1 VPERHFSLLSK
12 LPLAAEERALLSTG
26 LSSMVV
32 RLLGMAASFVMG
44 VLLARWLSPAG
55 FGTYG
60 IIVALALVL
69 SVLAQ
74 FGLPTVAT
82 RQVSVALAQNRWSAL
97 RGYVWAFASIVAASS
112 VALAILWAGI
122 TVSLPVLTGS
132 VAANLVGSFLVP
144 LFALTVLVSAELRAL
159 DRVVRGQSL
168 EVTLRPALMCALLL
182 FISIIGMQLTAP
194 IAVGLNVIAS
204 AVTLAAGLIWLR
216 SSVPYPARHCVAERP
231 REWFRPAAAL
241 AAVDVLK
248 QLDVTYGMLLLGAL
262 SSETQAGYFRVA
274 LSTIIFVSTPLSI
287 FNVVLAPALARL
299 FAQGERDRLQRI
311 LTLSALAMF
320 ATTIAALMVIFFAG
334 QPLIRMVFG
343 ASYEPAWL
351 PLLLLTCAQAI
362 NGFFG
367 VGWVLLSM
375 SGGERR
381 LTASFIASV
390 GVSVL
395 AAIPLTAFAGA
406 AGAGAAAIIG
416 ALIQNLL
423 AWRGVHRHSSLE
435 SSAGGFLWQARAH
448 DMPPD

>member
-1 VPERHFSLLSK
+1 MLKYLSAYGLK
-12 LPLAAEERALLSTG
+12 LPLAGDELTLLSTS
-26 LSSMVV
+26 LWSMVV
-32 RLLGMAASFVMG
+32 RLIGMAASFVMG

-55 FGTYG
+55 FGSYG

-82 RQVSVALAQNRWSAL
+82 REVSVALAQERWPAL
-97 RGYVWAFASIVAASS
+97 RGYVGRFARIVAASS
-112 VALAILWAGI
+112 LALAIVWASL
-122 TVSLPVLTGS
+122 TVSFPVLAGS
-132 VAANLVGSFLVP
+132 LVANLVGAILVP

-159 DRVVRGQSL
+159 DRIVLGQSL
-168 EVTLRPALMCALLL
+168 EVTLRPALMCGLLL
-182 FISIIGMQLTAP
+182 FISIIGTHLTAP

-204 AVTLAAGLIWLR
+204 AVTLAAGAIWLR
-216 SSVPYPARHCVAERP
+216 SSIPQPARHGLAERP
-231 REWFRPAAAL
+231 RAWFRPAAAL

-262 SSETQAGYFRVA
+262 SSEAEAGYFRVA
-274 LSTIIFVSTPLSI
+274 LSTIIIVSMPLSI
-287 FNVVLAPALARL
+287 FNVVLAPTLARL

-311 LTLSALAMF
+311 LTLSAAAMF
-320 ATTIAALMVIFFAG
+320 ATSIAALLIIFFAG
-334 QPLIRMVFG
+334 QPLIRIVFG

-351 PLLLLTCAQAI
+351 PLLFLTCAQAI

-381 LTASFIASV
+381 LTISFIVSV

-423 AWRGVHRHSSLE
+423 AWRGVHLHSSLE
-435 SSAGGFLWQARAH
+435 SSAGGFLWQARTH
-448 DMPPD
+448 DMQPD

>member
-1 VPERHFSLLSK
+1 VPKRHFSLLSK

-82 RQVSVALAQNRWSAL
+82 RQVSVALAQKRWSAL

-159 DRVVRGQSL
+159 DRVVLGQSL
-168 EVTLRPALMCALLL
+168 EVVLRPALMCALLL
-182 FISIIGMQLTAP
+182 LISIIGTQLTAP
-194 IAVGLNVIAS
+194 IAVGLNVTAS

-216 SSVPYPARHCVAERP
+216 SSIPDPARHCVAEPP
-231 REWFRPAAAL
+231 RDWFRPAAAL

-299 FAQGERDRLQRI
+299 FAQGDRERLQRI

-334 QPLIRMVFG
+334 QPLIRLVFG

-381 LTASFIASV
+381 LTASFIVSV

-435 SSAGGFLWQARAH
+435 SSAGGFLWQARAR

>member
-82 RQVSVALAQNRWSAL
+82 RQVSVALAQKRWSAL

-159 DRVVRGQSL
+159 DRVVLGQSL
-168 EVTLRPALMCALLL
+168 EVVLRPALMCALLL
-182 FISIIGMQLTAP
+182 LISIIGTQLTAP

-216 SSVPYPARHCVAERP
+216 SSIPDPARHCVAEPP
-231 REWFRPAAAL
+231 RDWFRPAAAL

-320 ATTIAALMVIFFAG
+320 ATTIAALMIIFFAG
-334 QPLIRMVFG
+334 QPLIRLVFG

-381 LTASFIASV
+381 LTASFIVSV

-395 AAIPLTAFAGA
+395 AAIPLTALAGA

-435 SSAGGFLWQARAH
+435 SSAGGFLWQARAR

>member
-1 VPERHFSLLSK
+1 MPKRHFSLLSK

-82 RQVSVALAQNRWSAL
+82 RQVSVALAQKRWSAL

-159 DRVVRGQSL
+159 DRVVLGQSL
-168 EVTLRPALMCALLL
+168 EVVLRPALMCALLL
-182 FISIIGMQLTAP
+182 LISIIGAQLTAP

-216 SSVPYPARHCVAERP
+216 SSIPDPARHCVAEPP
-231 REWFRPAAAL
+231 RDWFRPAAAL

-299 FAQGERDRLQRI
+299 FAQGERGRLQRI

-334 QPLIRMVFG
+334 QPLIRLVFG
-343 ASYEPAWL
+343 ASYEAAWL

-381 LTASFIASV
+381 LTASFIVSV